1 MRRTILGHGV
11 LLLLLTTG
19 CGGSGDQQATG
30 STPANSSTST
40 TSPTSASSTSDTSGP
55 VGSGVTQPAT
65 CTVRDLEVS
74 LGESEGTAGTVYRA
88 LVFTNAGDD
97 SCTIEGIPRVA
108 FVTEERGEQV
118 GAAAAPVGAAGPAV
132 TLEPESAAT
141 APVGFVQIGNF
152 DPEACQPTDVS
163 GLRVSPP
170 GREAD
175 EFVAFDTTACGAE
188 DFRTMTVRTVHPGTE
203 LTG

>member
-11 LLLLLTTG
+11 LLLLLAAG
-19 CGGSGDQQATG
+19 CGGSGDGQATG
-30 STPANSSTST
+30 STST
-40 TSPTSASSTSDTSGP
+40 TSPTTASSTSDTSGA
-55 VGSGVTQPAT
+55 VGSGITQPAM

-74 LGESEGTAGTVYRA
+74 LGESEGAAGTVYRA

-97 SCTIEGIPRVA
+97 SCTIEGIPHVA
-108 FVTEERGEQV
+108 FVTGEHGEQV
-118 GAAAAPVGAAGPAV
+118 GAAAASVGAAGPAV
-132 TLEPESAAT
+132 MLEPESAAA
-141 APVGFVQIGNF
+141 APVGFVQTGNF
-152 DPEACQPTDVS
+152 DPDACQPTDVS

-188 DFRTMTVRTVHPGTE
+188 DFGTMTVRTVHPGTD